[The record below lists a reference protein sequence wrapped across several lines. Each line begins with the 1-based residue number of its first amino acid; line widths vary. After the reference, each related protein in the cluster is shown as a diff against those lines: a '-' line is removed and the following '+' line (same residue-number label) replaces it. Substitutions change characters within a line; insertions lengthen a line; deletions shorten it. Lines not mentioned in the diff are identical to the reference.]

1 MLNPSISTFLLTL
14 INVGILFFVLRAIL
28 FKPVTKFMEARSE
41 SIRSSVEQAEKERE
55 DAQAL
60 LGQYQE
66 RLKKAEDE
74 AAGIVRVARE
84 AAQAEADR
92 TLAEAKDAAERVLAN
107 ARKQIE
113 SDRQAAAALF
123 RAEAAALV
131 ISASSRFLRRE
142 LNQEDSRCFAG
153 TLLEELGK

>member
-41 SIRSSVEQAEKERE
+41 SIRNSVEQAEKERE

-60 LGQYQE
+60 RGQYQE

-74 AAGIVRVARE
+74 AAALVRAARE

-92 TLAEAKDAAERVLAN
+92 TLAETKDAAERILAN

-113 SDRQAAAALF
+113 SERQAAAAMF

-131 ISASSRFLRRE
+131 ISASSRLLRRE
-142 LNQEDSRCFAG
+142 LNQDDNRRFAG
-153 TLLEELGK
+153 LFLEELGN